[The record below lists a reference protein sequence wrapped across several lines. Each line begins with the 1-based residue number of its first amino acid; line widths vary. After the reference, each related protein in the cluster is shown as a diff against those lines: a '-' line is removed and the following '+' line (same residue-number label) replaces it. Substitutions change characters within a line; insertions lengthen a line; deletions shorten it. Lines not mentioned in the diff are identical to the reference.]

1 LLLKAKYLGNDF
13 NMQIAAILSDYDGT
27 LCPTGSIRCQ
37 DKSVIP
43 KNLEDI
49 LWDISDKIPVCIVSS
64 KDFSFLHARAKFA
77 KVISCIL
84 GIETLTLKN
93 HKQGAMMNV
102 SHSIDSFKCSENL
115 DCIESRYLLSND
127 KILQVNSRLLSSIA
141 KEILLNFNQTITV
154 ERKFTSDKQILAGIT
169 IDWRNIKDWKSFK
182 VESEPHLKKLIR
194 KKQQEISPNNR
205 CKMHI
210 QTYTTHPFIDVYAA
224 KCDKGMAFDFITS
237 QIPTSTEGKPLN
249 IMYLG
254 DSENDNPAFR
264 KAAVSIGVHS
274 DIRLK
279 PKLSC
284 EYDICFDELPIFLKD
299 LLDKDLQFSDTIN
312 T

>member
-1 LLLKAKYLGNDF
+1 MLSNDL

-27 LCPTGSIRCQ
+27 LCPTGSIRYQ

-49 LWDISDKIPVCIVSS
+49 LWDISEKIPVCIVSS
-64 KDFSFLHARAKFA
+64 KDFGFLHTRAKFA
-77 KVISCIL
+77 KIISCIL
-84 GIETLTLKN
+84 GIETLILKN
-93 HKQGAMMNV
+93 HKQGVKMAG
-102 SHSIDSFKCSENL
+102 SSRSSSSDSLECDDNL
-115 DCIESRYLLSND
+115 ECIESSHLLLNNN
-127 KILQVNSRLLSSIA
+127 KLLEVNSRILTSIA
-141 KEILLNFNQTITV
+141 NDISQNFSQTITV
-154 ERKFTSDKQILAGIT
+154 ERKITTGQRILAGIT
-169 IDWRNIKDWKSFK
+169 IDWRHMEDWNSFK

-194 KKQQEISPNNR
+194 EKQREISSDNR
-205 CKMHI
+205 SKLHI

-224 KCDKGMAFDFITS
+224 KCDKGMAFDYITS
-237 QIPTSTEGKPLN
+237 EIPRIEGKRQN

-264 KAAVSIGVHS
+264 KAAVSIGILS

-284 EYDICFDELPIFLKD
+284 KYNICFNKLPIFLKG
-299 LLDKDLQFSDTIN
+299 LLEKDLQFSDNLVIL
-312 T
+312 